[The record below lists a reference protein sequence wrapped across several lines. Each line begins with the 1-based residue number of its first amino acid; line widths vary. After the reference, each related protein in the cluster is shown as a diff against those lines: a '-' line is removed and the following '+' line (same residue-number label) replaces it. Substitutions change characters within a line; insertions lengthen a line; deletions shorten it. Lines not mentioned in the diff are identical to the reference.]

1 MEELYRVLKPNGW
14 SILQVPIVLNLEKIL
29 EDPSITTPQG
39 RREHFG
45 QEDHVR
51 VYNKEGFVGR
61 LQSAGFHV
69 SQFHLAEK
77 YGIEEAIILG
87 LSEKDILYIGTKES

>member
-14 SILQVPIVLNLEKIL
+14 SILQVPIALNLENIL

-39 RREHFG
+39 KRKHFG

-51 VYNKEGFVGR
+51 IYNKEGFVGR
-61 LQSAGFHV
+61 LLSAGFHV
-69 SQFHLAEK
+69 SQFHLAQK
-77 YGIEEAIILG
+77 YSIEETISLG